1 MTKLGLGLRIVLLA
15 LATATTGRAQSSS
28 LPAGLDRA
36 TQASL
41 EQVID
46 SARRLG
52 LPVQPLFAKA
62 AEGKLKQASD
72 AQIIA
77 AVRSLAGR
85 FRDLRA
91 ELGATLDA
99 QGMSAAATALL
110 AGIPVSAIRDL
121 RDAAAGSRDPAAD
134 LAGALVAATDLV
146 AQHVSPSSA
155 ATAVQSLLVRRASP
169 EQYVRLRA
177 AVSQDIASG
186 RSPDQAA
193 RSTTEAIV
201 KVLPPAPLGTIKPPE
216 VGDAVFGARVPSAPA
231 TMRNPG

>member
-1 MTKLGLGLRIVLLA
+1 MKAFRHGLLA
-15 LATATTGRAQSSS
+15 IVAAVAANAARAQAPS
-28 LPAGLDRA
+28 LPAGLDKA

-46 SARRLG
+46 SARTLG
-52 LPVQPLFAKA
+52 LPVQPLYAKV

-72 AQIIA
+72 AQIVT

-85 FRDLRA
+85 FRELRS

-99 QGMSAAATALL
+99 QGMSAAATALQ
-110 AGIPVSAIRDL
+110 AGIPLHAIRDL

-146 AQHVSPSSA
+146 AQRVSASSA
-155 ATAVQSLLVRRASP
+155 VTSVQSLLARRATP

-177 AVSQDIASG
+177 AVSQDIAAG

-201 KVLPPAPLGTIKPPE
+201 KILPPTPLGTIKPPA
-216 VGDAVFGARVPSAPA
+216 VGDELGAARVPSGPV
-231 TMRNPG
+231 TMRN